1 MKSKIVSSILY
12 NYIFLLKCVI
22 NISQLLFNNFQNDY
36 NFSNHKDLEIKIIT
50 IIGFNYWLNFNLNTD
65 QDYIKMECKLVQIYH
80 IN

>member
-65 QDYIKMECKLVQIYH
+65 QDYLKMESKL
-80 IN
+80 

>member
-1 MKSKIVSSILY
+1 MKSKIVSSMLY

-36 NFSNHKDLEIKIIT
+36 NFSNHKDLEIKKINISSIYLPIIT

-65 QDYIKMECKLVQIYH
+65 
-80 IN
+80 